1 MARQHWLYKGER
13 SCIEIQACTVYRRG
27 RAQPATDAGGG
38 EDAPPLGGGRVPP
51 EEPGAGCVPPT
62 NGGGG
67 DFPAAGGG
75 DAPGPDVGAT
85 AHT

>member
-1 MARQHWLYKGER
+1 VARLHWLYEGDTTV
-13 SCIEIQACTVYRRG
+13 SDSNMQSIQKG
-27 RAQPATDAGGG
+27 RAQPAIDAGGG
-38 EDAPPLGGGRVPP
+38 ENKPPLGGGRVPP
-51 EEPGAGCVPPT
+51 EEPGAGGVPPT
-62 NGGGG
+62 IGGGG